1 MGACQGRSAFSR
13 AEAGQASKDLEHV
26 GKLRTKLGRD
36 RWKQGGQDEQAWHH
50 SAKITFRLEEF
61 EEIVEDWVLDN
72 FVQPGGLF
80 PHNVAKDVDGNI
92 ASRTAAKSFRE
103 SITEQFVMRFFH
115 RDQ

>member
-1 MGACQGRSAFSR
+1 MGACQGRAAFSR
-13 AEAGQASKDLEHV
+13 AEAGQASKDLEHIR
-26 GKLRTKLGRD
+26 KLRTKLGRD
-36 RWKQGGQDEQAWHH
+36 RWKQGGQDEQTWHH
-50 SAKITFRLEEF
+50 SAQITFRLEEF

-72 FVQPGGLF
+72 FMQPGGLL
-80 PHNVAKDVDGNI
+80 PHNVAKHIDGNI